1 MPVKAKVLYEKMIA
15 DFRRLKPPT
24 DEQTDADRILAI
36 SEEQLGMLD
45 QMIAALKRN
54 DTAYLQKLGNKGE
67 VMDKESNR
75 VFRRLGIT
83 AYN

>member
-1 MPVKAKVLYEKMIA
+1 MLVKAKVLYEEMVA
-15 DFRRLKPPT
+15 DIKKLKPPT
-24 DEQTDADRILAI
+24 DEQTDVDRILAI

-67 VMDKESNR
+67 VMDRESNR

-83 AYN
+83 ACN

>member
-1 MPVKAKVLYEKMIA
+1 MIA